1 MQTISIIGRI
11 LGKCTVKE
19 QSGRTTLTFTV
30 RAENSPRD
38 KARSAFDFEV
48 VTSGTANRDKLTP
61 GTGIFVTGLLRIGT
75 SSSFKATVQALAIN
89 FLDEVTVSDAED
101 EMNRIPLQDFGL

>member
-1 MQTISIIGRI
+1 MQTITIIGRI
-11 LGKCTVKE
+11 IGKSTVKE

-38 KARSAFDFEV
+38 KARSTFDFEV
-48 VTSGTANRDKLTP
+48 VTSGA
-61 GTGIFVTGLLRIGT
+61 GTGIFVTGLLRMG
-75 SSSFKATVQALAIN
+75 SSPPFKATVQALAIN
-89 FLDEVTVSDAED
+89 FLDEVTVSDEED